1 MPGSP
6 GPVATPVLPPVF
18 ATAPP
23 PVVTSASWLVWLPVV
38 AGQPPSGPGV
48 ALSSP
53 VGGGAAGSVG
63 VVGIVGTSIEP
74 SGIDG
79 TDGNVG
85 GIDGGGV
92 AGVGSTEPP
101 GSSGSVGVVSGG
113 GVAPPA
119 FGSGA
124 GVAAC

>member
-1 MPGSP
+1 MAGTP

-38 AGQPPSGPGV
+38 VGQPPSGPGV

-53 VGGGAAGSVG
+53 VGGSAPGCVG

-74 SGIDG
+74 PGIVG

-85 GIDGGGV
+85 GIDGGGLV
-92 AGVGSTEPP
+92 TGVSVEPP
-101 GSSGSVGVVSGG
+101 GIDGSVSVVSGG
-113 GVAPPA
+113 GVEPPG
-119 FGSGA
+119 F
-124 GVAAC
+124 